1 MDKLVMTMK
10 EFMDKYARDLGFP
23 EYRILEMAQD
33 HLKSGEDFQFVVR
46 NVHVIVP
53 HLSLQEFFKT
63 ETKGPGADPVPTAE
77 PEVVKVNPPEFP
89 KTKAQKAGKSEF

>member
-1 MDKLVMTMK
+1 MTMK

-53 HLSLQEFFKT
+53 HLSLQEFFNPQV
-63 ETKGPGADPVPTAE
+63 KGEVPA
-77 PEVVKVNPPEFP
+77 PEVILSRAESNTTVPVEFP
-89 KTKAQKAGKSEF
+89 RTKAQKAGKSEF